1 MIEFSPFEILCE
13 ESVGKRIRIHLKDG
27 SVDEGECIG
36 FTRGIDEE
44 DGISNIDIIHDNEEK
59 KFYEYKET
67 DIARIEVDI

>member
-36 FTRGIDEE
+36 FTRGID
-44 DGISNIDIIHDNEEK
+44 NIDIIHDNKEK

-67 DIARIEVDI
+67 DIDRIEVDI

>member
-1 MIEFSPFEILCE
+1 M
-13 ESVGKRIRIHLKDG
+13 KDG

-44 DGISNIDIIHDNEEK
+44 DGISNIDIIHDNKEK